1 MSTLRVD
8 ALANAAG
15 TAVASMA
22 AGTLTLEAG
31 GTTRPP
37 MVLQGGPLLTSPQ
50 AGAVEYS
57 GNVFYSTPDATAGEA
72 INVTE
77 HFYALGADRTL
88 VATVVLN
95 TFYSAFGVALP
106 VVTNS
111 SYVFDI
117 LVGMRTGA
125 TSHTVSFHWGGT
137 AVLGDCNF
145 RTEFTNLAL
154 STGAAGA
161 GTPTAPVSLQFT
173 GNPALATNGVISPA
187 STIVSKFFRV
197 SGILTVTTAGTLIP
211 EVAFSANPTGT
222 NQITRLSYVKLYPV
236 GLATGN
242 VVVGNWA

>member
-1 MSTLRVD
+1 
-8 ALANAAG
+8 
-15 TAVASMA
+15 
-22 AGTLTLEAG
+22 
-31 GTTRPP
+31 
-37 MVLQGGPLLTSPQ
+37 MVLQAGSLLTSPQ

-57 GNVFYSTPDATAGEA
+57 GTIFYNTPDATAGEA
-72 INVTE
+72 INTSE

-88 VATVVLN
+88 VATVVAG
-95 TFYSAFGVALP
+95 TFYSAFGVGLP
-106 VVTNS
+106 VAATTA
-111 SYVFDI
+111 YVFDI

-154 STGAAGA
+154 STGAAAA

-222 NQITRLSYVKLYPV
+222 NQITRLSYVRLAPV
-236 GLATGN
+236 GVSTGN